1 MNIFKLIHLFSS
13 DFIKN
18 NKKYLILFF
27 IITIIYFCIEII
39 GISYLINQVLKTP
52 NYQLVFTSIVILIS
66 LCLFN
71 VMKGF
76 LENLISSKLRCSSRI
91 KLLNGV
97 IDRFKESY
105 KDVKIGD
112 TVTRIMS
119 VTLEFVFGFNLFIK
133 IILPRV
139 ITMTICCVAIFLV
152 HKVLSIFFIITLI
165 LMIISSFFCMGTIFR
180 AKEISENTYYLNF
193 DKLSNNYNNLL
204 NTYINNEADNQKKS
218 IVKQQ
223 NHYCNKVLISD
234 NTLLLNTSILK
245 VILSL
250 FLLGTIIYIYYNFKS
265 IRVEN
270 RSFLGIIIIFY
281 ISAALSYSV
290 DSSDFFSHLAI
301 CQTSYQQFADLL
313 KKKNSG
319 TKQSIKKGNISVSNL
334 YFSYNKNDPIL
345 SNINLNI
352 QDKEKIAILGRSGS
366 GKSTLAKLILKLYPY
381 QGTIKIDNIN
391 IQSLDSQILR
401 DKISYVNQRT
411 ELLEKSVLQNIEFG
425 TNSSPKEIISILNK
439 YQLQEV
445 FSGLGKGVHE
455 QCLIDGKN
463 LSLGMQKVIILVR
476 GVLKSKNSLVVF
488 FDEPLAALDQKTRK
502 KIIKMIMTECAHKT
516 IIVITHDP
524 EIVPYMNRVYNINE
538 MNS

>member
-1 MNIFKLIHLFSS
+1 MNIFKLINLFSS
-13 DFIKN
+13 DFIKS

-52 NYQLVFTSIVILIS
+52 NYQLIFTSIVILIS

-152 HKVLSIFFIITLI
+152 HKVLSIFFIINLI

-391 IQSLDSQILR
+391 IQSLDSQIIR
-401 DKISYVNQRT
+401 EKISYVNQRT

-425 TNSSPKEIISILNK
+425 TNSSQKEIISILNK

-445 FSGLGKGVHE
+445 FSGLGKGVYE

-476 GVLKSKNSLVVF
+476 GVLKSKNSLVVL

-524 EIVPYMNRVYNINE
+524 EIVPYMNRIYNINE

>member
-52 NYQLVFTSIVILIS
+52 NYQLIFTSIVILIS

-445 FSGLGKGVHE
+445 FSGLGKGIHE

>member
-52 NYQLVFTSIVILIS
+52 NYQLIFTSIVILIS

-270 RSFLGIIIIFY
+270 RSFLSIIIIFY

-319 TKQSIKKGNISVSNL
+319 TKQSIKKGSISVSNL

-445 FSGLGKGVHE
+445 FSGLGKGIHE

>member
-13 DFIKN
+13 DFIKS

-39 GISYLINQVLKTP
+39 GISYIINQVLKTP
-52 NYQLVFTSIVILIS
+52 NYQLIFTSIVILIS

-301 CQTSYQQFADLL
+301 CQTSYQQFVDLL

-334 YFSYNKNDPIL
+334 YFSYNKNNPIL

-401 DKISYVNQRT
+401 EKISYVNQRT

-445 FSGLGKGVHE
+445 FSGLGKGIHE

-463 LSLGMQKVIILVR
+463 LSLGMQKVIIIVR

-524 EIVPYMNRVYNINE
+524 EIVPYMNRVYNINQ
-538 MNS
+538 MDS

>member
-270 RSFLGIIIIFY
+270 RSFLGII
-281 ISAALSYSV
+281 
-290 DSSDFFSHLAI
+290 HL
-301 CQTSYQQFADLL
+301 
-313 KKKNSG
+313 
-319 TKQSIKKGNISVSNL
+319 
-334 YFSYNKNDPIL
+334 
-345 SNINLNI
+345 
-352 QDKEKIAILGRSGS
+352 RR
-366 GKSTLAKLILKLYPY
+366 LIL
-381 QGTIKIDNIN
+381 QC
-391 IQSLDSQILR
+391 R
-401 DKISYVNQRT
+401 
-411 ELLEKSVLQNIEFG
+411 LQ
-425 TNSSPKEIISILNK
+425 
-439 YQLQEV
+439 
-445 FSGLGKGVHE
+445 
-455 QCLIDGKN
+455 
-463 LSLGMQKVIILVR
+463 
-476 GVLKSKNSLVVF
+476 
-488 FDEPLAALDQKTRK
+488 
-502 KIIKMIMTECAHKT
+502 
-516 IIVITHDP
+516 
-524 EIVPYMNRVYNINE
+524 
-538 MNS
+538 